1 MDNCDVEMNPS
12 RRIALQ
18 GICAGS
24 SSRGILSY
32 KWSLFQDIRN
42 TSNKIQWVEVP
53 EMQQLISTRLSST
66 TLVTW
71 PRILA
76 TGGRYK
82 FVLTAQRQGGD
93 AGYSEYQV
101 TTNSPPVEGTCD
113 VSPASG
119 VTLTT
124 EFTFTCTDWLDPD
137 LPLQYEFI
145 YLTNNDHLN
154 VVYRGVQT
162 SKQTNLPAGYE
173 ANNFTIDFRVR
184 VIDNFGTFTEVK
196 IPVQVL

>member
-1 MDNCDVEMNPS
+1 MNPT

-18 GICAGS
+18 GICTGASCLGA
-24 SSRGILSY
+24 LAY
-32 KWSLFQDIRN
+32 KWSLFQDI
-42 TSNKIQWVEVP
+42 SNISKKSQWAEVP

-66 TLVTW
+66 ALVTY

-76 TGGRYK
+76 PGVLYK
-82 FVLTAQRQGGD
+82 FVLTAQRQSGPP
-93 AGYSEYQV
+93 GYSEYQV

-119 VTLTT
+119 VSLTT
-124 EFTFTCTDWLDPD
+124 EFTFTCTDWQDPD

-145 YLTNNDHLN
+145 YFTNNDLPN
-154 VVYRGVQT
+154 VAYQGVQT
-162 SKQTNLPAGYE
+162 RKQTNLPAGYE

-184 VIDNFGTFTEVK
+184 VTDMLGAFTEMK
-196 IPVQVL
+196 IPVQVQ